1 MKEFKG
7 RTAIVTGAGSGIG
20 SGIALALARA
30 GMNVAVADIQ
40 RDAAKAIC
48 SQIEADGGKAIPIAV
63 DVSDAASVEAAA
75 QQAEAAFGRIHVA
88 VNNAGVAMHGTP
100 LEKIS
105 LEDWN
110 WVIGV
115 NVYGV
120 IHGIR
125 SLVPRIRRHGEGG
138 HVVNTASIGGLQVHP
153 GWNTGAYSMTKYAVV
168 ALSEALEQE
177 LEGSGIGVSVFCPSA
192 VRTNLFES
200 AKNRPQRM
208 GGAFVREQQHF
219 LKEATA
225 EGLTPIE
232 AGERVLRGIEDGE
245 FFILS
250 HTEPRPRVEKRH
262 ARIMSAFDRA
272 AEVTAARDGRDRLAI
287 NGGRG

>member
-1 MKEFKG
+1 MKELKG

-20 SGIALALARA
+20 SGIARALAHA

-40 RDAAKAIC
+40 REAALAVC
-48 SQIEADGGKAIPIAV
+48 SRIQADGGKAIPIVV
-63 DVSDAASVEAAA
+63 DVSDAESVEAAA
-75 QQAEAAFGRIHVA
+75 EQAEAAFDRIHLA

-100 LEKIS
+100 LEQIP

-125 SLVPRIRRHGEGG
+125 SFVPRIRRHGEGG
-138 HVVNTASIGGLQVHP
+138 HVVNTASIGGLQVNADWH
-153 GWNTGAYSMTKYAVV
+153 TGAYSMTKYAVV

-177 LEGSGIGVSVFCPSA
+177 LRGSSIGVSVFCPSA

-208 GGAFVREQQHF
+208 GGAFVRTQQHF

-225 EGLTPIE
+225 EGLTPAE
-232 AGERVLRGIEDGE
+232 AGERVLRGVVDGE

-250 HTEPRPRVEKRH
+250 HTEPRPRVERRH

-272 AEVTAARDGRDRLAI
+272 AEAAATRARSRS
-287 NGGRG
+287 

>member
-40 RDAAKAIC
+40 REAAKAIC
-48 SQIEADGGKAIPIAV
+48 GQIEADGGKAIPIAV

-75 QQAEAAFGRIHVA
+75 RQAEAAFGRIHVA
-88 VNNAGVAMHGTP
+88 VNNAGVAMHRTP
-100 LEKIS
+100 LENIS

-138 HVVNTASIGGLQVHP
+138 HGVNAASIGGLQVHP

-177 LEGSGIGVSVFCPSA
+177 LSGSGIGVSVLCPAA
-192 VRTNLFES
+192 VRTAIYDS
-200 AKNRPQRM
+200 ARNRPARL
-208 GGAFVREQQHF
+208 GGPFRREQQHF
-219 LKEATA
+219 LKDTIAD
-225 EGLTPIE
+225 GLTPLQV
-232 AGERVLRGIEDGE
+232 GERVLRAIRDDE
-245 FFILS
+245 FFVF
-250 HTEPRPRVEKRH
+250 TQ
-262 ARIMSAFDRA
+262 
-272 AEVTAARDGRDRLAI
+272 
-287 NGGRG
+287 